1 MDPLNVYAVEGSN
14 LSFGVMR
21 ERWLLCLLPSGR
33 YIAYPDAKV
42 GPGKYGNCIH
52 YKGIDQA
59 TNKWVTL
66 ETFGGKLVEN
76 ITQAV
81 ARDCLAQV
89 LLILNDDLSYRPV
102 FHVHDEV
109 ICEVPKDKAQE
120 RLEVIEKAFATPAP
134 WAEGLPLKGAG
145 YLTDFYLK
153 D

>member
-1 MDPLNVYAVEGSN
+1 MVTPPATTSISSSSFPELGVIVSVTVVSFTPLAG
-14 LSFGVMR
+14 
-21 ERWLLCLLPSGR
+21 
-33 YIAYPDAKV
+33 
-42 GPGKYGNCIH
+42 
-52 YKGIDQA
+52 
-59 TNKWVTL
+59 
-66 ETFGGKLVEN
+66 
-76 ITQAV
+76 
-81 ARDCLAQV
+81 LA
-89 LLILNDDLSYRPV
+89 V